1 MRLFEGRG
9 VAAVEAGRLVL
20 DDGIAE
26 PFDEALWCTQAAAP
40 AWLRDTGL
48 PLGDA
53 CRFPTRHVS
62 QHLPLICLSQDPSWC
77 TVLK

>member
-20 DDGIAE
+20 DDGSVE
-26 PFDEALWCTQAAAP
+26 TFDEALWCTQAAAP

-48 PLGDA
+48 PLGVA
-53 CRFPTRHVS
+53 LT
-62 QHLPLICLSQDPSWC
+62 LSSRQLDGLC
-77 TVLK
+77 